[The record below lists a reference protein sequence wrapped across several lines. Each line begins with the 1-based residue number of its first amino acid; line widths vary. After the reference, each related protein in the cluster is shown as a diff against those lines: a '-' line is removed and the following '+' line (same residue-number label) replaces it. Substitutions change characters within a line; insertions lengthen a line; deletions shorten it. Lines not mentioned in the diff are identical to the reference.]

1 MKKMKN
7 ILLIGGSHGIGLEIA
22 KNLSATHNLIIAS
35 RTDEQLADLNVQHI
49 LFDAL
54 TDTLDVNALPEILD
68 GFVYC
73 PGSINLKPFRNLKM
87 EHFQE
92 DMDINY
98 LKMVKVFQTVL
109 PKLLQSSQASVVLFS
124 SVAATTGMPFHS
136 SIAGAKA
143 AVEGF
148 AKAIAAEFAPKMR
161 VNVIAP
167 SITNTP
173 LADKFLNSDVKTER
187 AAERHP
193 LKKVGQPQ
201 DIAQMAQ
208 FLLSENAAWISGQV
222 FHVDGGMSTLQT

>member
-1 MKKMKN
+1 MKN

-22 KNLSATHNLIIAS
+22 KNLSATHNIIVAS
-35 RTDEQLADLNVQHI
+35 RTAEHLGDLNLKHI
-49 LFDAL
+49 TFDAS
-54 TDTLDVNALPEILD
+54 TDTLDLSALPESLD

-73 PGSINLKPFRNLKM
+73 PGSINLKPFKNLKI
-87 EHFQE
+87 EQFQE
-92 DMDINY
+92 DLEINY
-98 LKMVKVFQTVL
+98 IYMVKIFQTIL
-109 PKLLQSSQASVVLFS
+109 PKLLASPQASVVLFS
-124 SVAATTGMPFHS
+124 SVAASTGMPFHS

-148 AKAIAAEFAPKMR
+148 AKAVAAEFAPKIR
-161 VNVIAP
+161 VNTIAP

-208 FLLSENAAWISGQV
+208 FLLSDNASWITGQV
-222 FHVDGGMSTLQT
+222 FHVDGGMSTLNL

>member
-1 MKKMKN
+1 MKN

-22 KNLSATHNLIIAS
+22 KNLSAENNIIVAS
-35 RTDEQLADLNVQHI
+35 RTSENLENLNVKHI
-49 LFDAL
+49 TFDAS
-54 TDTLDVNALPEILD
+54 TDMLDLASLPETID

-73 PGSINLKPFRNLKM
+73 PGSINLKPFKNLKI
-87 EHFQE
+87 EQFQE
-92 DMDINY
+92 DLEINY
-98 LKMVKVFQTVL
+98 LHLVKVFQTVL
-109 PKLLQSSQASVVLFS
+109 PKLLQSPQASVVLFS

-148 AKAIAAEFAPKMR
+148 GKAIAAEFAPKIR
-161 VNVIAP
+161 VNTIAP

-173 LADKFLNSDVKTER
+173 LADKFLNSEAKTER

-208 FLLSENAAWISGQV
+208 YLLSENASWITGQV
-222 FHVDGGMSTLQT
+222 FHVDGGMSTLNI

>member
-1 MKKMKN
+1 MKN

-22 KNLSATHNLIIAS
+22 KNLSPDYTIIVAS
-35 RTDEQLADLNVQHI
+35 RTAEHLDDLNVKHI
-49 LFDAL
+49 SFDAS
-54 TDTLDVNALPEILD
+54 TDTLDLASLPENID

-73 PGSINLKPFRNLKM
+73 PGSINLKPFKNLKI
-87 EHFQE
+87 EQFQE
-92 DMDINY
+92 DLEINY
-98 LKMVKVFQTVL
+98 IYMVKIFQTIL
-109 PKLLQSSQASVVLFS
+109 PKLLASPQASVVLFS

-148 AKAIAAEFAPKMR
+148 AKAVAAEFAPKMR

-193 LKKVGQPQ
+193 LKKVGQPH

-208 FLLSENAAWISGQV
+208 FLLSENASWITGQV
-222 FHVDGGMSTLQT
+222 FHVDGGMSTLNI

>member
-1 MKKMKN
+1 MKN

-22 KNLSATHNLIIAS
+22 KNLSPDHTIIVAS
-35 RTDEQLADLNVQHI
+35 RTAEHLDDLNVKHI
-49 LFDAL
+49 SFDAS
-54 TDTLDVNALPEILD
+54 TDTLDLASLPENID

-73 PGSINLKPFRNLKM
+73 PGSINLKPFKNLKI
-87 EHFQE
+87 EQFQE
-92 DMDINY
+92 DLEINY
-98 LKMVKVFQTVL
+98 IYMVKIFQTIL
-109 PKLLQSSQASVVLFS
+109 PKLLASPQASVVLFS

-148 AKAIAAEFAPKMR
+148 AKAVAAEFAPKMR

-193 LKKVGQPQ
+193 LKKVGQPH

-208 FLLSENAAWISGQV
+208 FLLSENASWITGQV
-222 FHVDGGMSTLQT
+222 FHVDGGMSTLNI

>member
-1 MKKMKN
+1 MKN

-22 KNLSATHNLIIAS
+22 KNLSPNHNIIIAS

-49 LFDAL
+49 PFDVL
-54 TDTLDVNALPEILD
+54 TDTLDLNTLPEIID

-73 PGSINLKPFRNLKM
+73 PGSINLKPFKNLKI
-87 EHFQE
+87 EQFQD

-98 LKMVKVFQTVL
+98 LKMVKVFQSVL
-109 PKLLQSSQASVVLFS
+109 PKLLQSSQASVVVFS

-148 AKAIAAEFAPKMR
+148 AKAIAAEFAPKIR

-173 LADKFLNSDVKTER
+173 LTDKFLNSDVKTER

-208 FLLSENAAWISGQV
+208 FLLSENASWITGQV

>member
-1 MKKMKN
+1 MKN

-22 KNLSATHNLIIAS
+22 KNLSPSNQIIVAS
-35 RTDEQLADLNVQHI
+35 RTSENLNGLNVKHI
-49 LFDAL
+49 HFDAS
-54 TDTLDVNALPEILD
+54 TDTLDVSLLPESLD

-73 PGSINLKPFRNLKM
+73 PGSINLKPFKNLKI
-87 EHFQE
+87 EQFQE
-92 DMDINY
+92 DLEINY
-98 LKMVKVFQTVL
+98 LHMVKVLQSVL
-109 PKLLQSSQASVVLFS
+109 PRLLQSQQASVVLFS
-124 SVAATTGMPFHS
+124 SVAASTGMPFHS

-148 AKAIAAEFAPKMR
+148 SKAIAAEFAPKMR
-161 VNVIAP
+161 VNTIAP

-173 LADKFLNSDVKTER
+173 LADKFLNSEVKIER

-208 FLLSENAAWISGQV
+208 FLLSDDSSWITGQI
-222 FHVDGGMSTLQT
+222 FHIDGGMSTLNL